1 MSNEFLVDLS
11 SKVGK
16 STDELA
22 NEFADYRDSIEQKY
36 NGRLTGEKLD
46 QRAQALFRQKYRAEL
61 VAIESS
67 PAKPFNFFVMG
78 ISDIKDGVSYNRK
91 EAVELYEANPNKY
104 VMEGRINEYTEVDDG
119 ILKRYHSHFHTTDTG
134 AKDYDSKKDPASE
147 EYEPI
152 IEEIV
157 AKVSDNAEEFGEE
170 SGLWIAPVDVNEFGF
185 GSKANKGYGLEYPR
199 NKYSRYVYGVAEPQ
213 SGGDAKWARY
223 MLRGDTATQTMPAIN
238 NAYVVRALNF
248 TKKDDIDYNL
258 MNMPKQAVFV
268 ETDWNPF
275 GEASFVES
283 ILELDFMADKTIV
296 LGEVENFLIDVE
308 AKKKAR
314 TYGLHNQA
322 ILVEVDVME
331 LYPNLDPEKD
341 WSDKMVVDDESL
353 RADFDIEKIQSNITT
368 WVSKANTI
376 DFGTDSRV
384 LLTCFPIRGRKA
396 EGEEVGPM
404 RLNAFGVYAF
414 EDLKTDF
421 DMEDFKKEDL

>member
-16 STDELA
+16 STDELT
-22 NEFADYRDSIEQKY
+22 NEFVDYRDSIEQKY

-67 PAKPFNFFVMG
+67 PAKPFNFFIMG

-119 ILKRYHSHFHTTDTG
+119 ILKRYHDHFDKTDPES
-134 AKDYDSKKDPASE
+134 D
-147 EYEPI
+147 EYELVK
-152 IEEIV
+152 EVIV
-157 AKVSDNAEEFGEE
+157 NKVSDNAEEFGEE

-213 SGGDAKWARY
+213 AGGDAKWARF
-223 MLRGDTATQTMPAIN
+223 MLRGDTATQDMPAVN

-248 TKKDDIDYNL
+248 TKKDDVDYNL

-275 GEASFVES
+275 GEALFIES
-283 ILELDFMADKTIV
+283 MLELGFMVDKTV
-296 LGEVENFLIDVE
+296 LLGEVENFLIDVE

-384 LLTCFPIRGRKA
+384 LLTCFPTRGRKA

-421 DMEDFKKEDL
+421 DIEDFTREDL

>member
-16 STDELA
+16 STDELET
-22 NEFADYRDSIEQKY
+22 EFIEYKDSIEQKY
-36 NGRLTGEKLD
+36 NGRLTGDKLD

-61 VAIESS
+61 VAIENS
-67 PAKPFNFFVMG
+67 PAKPFNFFIMG

-91 EAVELYEANPNKY
+91 ESVELYEANPNKY
-104 VMEGRINEYTEVDDG
+104 VMEGRVNEYTEVDDG
-119 ILKRYHSHFHTTDTG
+119 ILKRYHDHFDKTDPES
-134 AKDYDSKKDPASE
+134 D
-147 EYEPI
+147 EYELVK
-152 IEEIV
+152 EVIV
-157 AKVSDNAEEFGEE
+157 DKVSDNAEEFGEE
-170 SGLWIAPVDVNEFGF
+170 SGLWIAPVDIKEFGF
-185 GSKANKGYGLEYPR
+185 GSKANKGYGLEYLR
-199 NKYSRYVYGVAEPQ
+199 HKYSRYVYGVAEPQ
-213 SGGDAKWARY
+213 AGGDAKWARF
-223 MLRGDTATQTMPAIN
+223 MLRGDTATQDMPAIN
-238 NAYVVRALNF
+238 KAYVVRALNF
-248 TKKDDIDYNL
+248 TKKDDVDYNL

-275 GEASFVES
+275 GEASFIES
-283 ILELDFMADKTIV
+283 MLELDFMAGKTVV
-296 LGEVENFLIDVE
+296 LGKVENFLIDVE
-308 AKKKAR
+308 SKKKAR

-384 LLTCFPIRGRKA
+384 LLTCFPTRGRKA

-421 DMEDFKKEDL
+421 DIEDFTKEDL